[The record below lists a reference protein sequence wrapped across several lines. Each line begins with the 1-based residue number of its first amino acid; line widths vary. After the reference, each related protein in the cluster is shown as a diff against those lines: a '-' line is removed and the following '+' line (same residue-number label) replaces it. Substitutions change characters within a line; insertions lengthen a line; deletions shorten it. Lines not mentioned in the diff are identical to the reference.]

1 MLCNSVGFHV
11 LHSFH
16 LTKSE
21 IKVVNFTITKVML
34 PQEVAMFTCAVA
46 VALEIIQNLSC
57 CIEVDECRCLK
68 MMMLEAFLIVCHP
81 YTTFNLYVQTY

>member
-21 IKVVNFTITKVML
+21 IKVVNSTIPKFTM
-34 PQEVAMFTCAVA
+34 PQEVAMFTCAVGLA
-46 VALEIIQNLSC
+46 FFF
-57 CIEVDECRCLK
+57 
-68 MMMLEAFLIVCHP
+68 FLIGIVDPLGTGATNRPIVPAPGDYDAGEICGMIGRG
-81 YTTFNLYVQTY
+81 N